1 VRAKVIARCVGV
13 IGVIGGIKGLGMT
26 AMNDA
31 IESAVGGVVDYYTG
45 ALRTFVTSFVT
56 SNLFVMSYELRN
68 ELRNEGR
75 KLVKHYEALVT
86 RLLWCYK
93 ASSL

>member
-1 VRAKVIARCVGV
+1 MR
-13 IGVIGGIKGLGMT
+13 
-26 AMNDA
+26 N
-31 IESAVGGVVDYYTG
+31 
-45 ALRTFVTSFVT
+45 
-56 SNLFVMSYELRN
+56 ELRN

-75 KLVKHYEALVT
+75 KLVKHNEALVT

>member
-1 VRAKVIARCVGV
+1 
-13 IGVIGGIKGLGMT
+13 
-26 AMNDA
+26 
-31 IESAVGGVVDYYTG
+31 
-45 ALRTFVTSFVT
+45 
-56 SNLFVMSYELRN
+56 MSYELRN

>member
-1 VRAKVIARCVGV
+1 MHWSI
-13 IGVIGGIKGLGMT
+13 T
-26 AMNDA
+26 
-31 IESAVGGVVDYYTG
+31 S
-45 ALRTFVTSFVT
+45 FVTSFVT
-56 SNLFVMSYELRN
+56 KKIFVMSYELRN

-75 KLVKHYEALVT
+75 KLVKNYEALVT

>member
-1 VRAKVIARCVGV
+1 MAAVE
-13 IGVIGGIKGLGMT
+13 L
-26 AMNDA
+26 AMF
-31 IESAVGGVVDYYTG
+31 AVGGSVHWSITS
-45 ALRTFVTSFVT
+45 FVTSFVT
-56 SNLFVMSYELRN
+56 RKVFVMRNELRN

-75 KLVKHYEALVT
+75 KLVKHNEALVT